1 MPSEKFVL
9 PADVEIVPFL
19 HYAKNDQIGELV
31 VPEGVKVLGAKAF
44 SACTNLRTVHLP
56 RSLTN
61 IDMKCFEK
69 GCLED
74 VYYAGSRYDWN
85 QIEISPTGSQA
96 LLCKNLHFAETDL
109 RDEVRYEPDEG
120 DKELLFSQVRSL
132 LDGGDG
138 RFHIVAP
145 ELCVEGVC
153 SKPGDMSLL
162 IFPEGST
169 MLIDTGYLANFEKV
183 QAFLTGIGLKRL
195 DYFVFSHCDGDHV
208 SNAQAIADMV
218 LAQPGGR
225 IGQFL
230 STGQIFGQYVPSF
243 FAFLRE
249 QGIPLD
255 MQVRAGRVF
264 HIDGVKLEI
273 LGPTD
278 EDMTMDVNDGTC
290 RNNQSMIMKFTYGN
304 ASYLT
309 AGDLYETQEAEVVR
323 RYGEK
328 LKVDVW
334 KSNHHGAF
342 TSNTPV
348 WMDAVGG
355 KIMFSLANDNGETPL
370 TLRAQAR
377 DIQCLSTGC
386 HGLIWISAGMD
397 GSYQLRT
404 QYHNGLRMFQRP
416 QYWKF
421 DQT

>member
-1 MPSEKFVL
+1 
-9 PADVEIVPFL
+9 
-19 HYAKNDQIGELV
+19 
-31 VPEGVKVLGAKAF
+31 
-44 SACTNLRTVHLP
+44 
-56 RSLTN
+56 
-61 IDMKCFEK
+61 
-69 GCLED
+69 
-74 VYYAGSRYDWN
+74 
-85 QIEISPTGSQA
+85 
-96 LLCKNLHFAETDL
+96 
-109 RDEVRYEPDEG
+109 
-120 DKELLFSQVRSL
+120 
-132 LDGGDG
+132 
-138 RFHIVAP
+138 
-145 ELCVEGVC
+145 
-153 SKPGDMSLL
+153 
-162 IFPEGST
+162 

-255 MQVRAGRVF
+255 VQVRAGRVF

-377 DIQCLSTGC
+377 DIRCLSTGC